1 MKIEVELNIN
11 LGLSPVLMA
20 LVTAALDREQAK
32 YEQARVDQGA
42 TAADEPAAPKATRG
56 RPKKDAPKPDAPADP
71 APAEAAQD
79 AADEKAEQEA
89 VKAAEAA
96 EKPPE
101 AQPKFGQE
109 DMRAAGKAYAEAY
122 GMEACLEDIPAII
135 GYAAF
140 KLVPEDKFD
149 EATRAVQAAV
159 AANPNNRAK
168 KA

>member
-11 LGLSPVLMA
+11 VSVSQVTLAFLADAIAKSSANTAVVAAAMA
-20 LVTAALDREQAK
+20 PL
-32 YEQARVDQGA
+32 
-42 TAADEPAAPKATRG
+42 EPAAEPAKKPG

-89 VKAAEAA
+89 AKAAEAA

-101 AQPKFGQE
+101 AQVAFGQE
-109 DMRAAGKAYAEAY
+109 DMRAAGKAYADAY

-149 EATRAVQAAV
+149 EVTRAVQAAV